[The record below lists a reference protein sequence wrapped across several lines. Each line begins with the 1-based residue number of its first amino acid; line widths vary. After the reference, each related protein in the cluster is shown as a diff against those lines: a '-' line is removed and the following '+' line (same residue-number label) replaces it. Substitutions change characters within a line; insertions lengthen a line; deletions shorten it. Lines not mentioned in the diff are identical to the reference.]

1 MVGVIIVTE
10 REGVTPIQ
18 PSEVGGSA
26 LRRASHCDH
35 GILRQGCSF
44 ALQYR
49 YANIW
54 RQSVDLWHMCLQF
67 EDNSAASMDK
77 LTSMRAFTRVV
88 QQGSFAAAAR
98 ELRLSRSAGSKYV
111 IELEQELGAE
121 LLVRT
126 TRSASP
132 TENGQAY
139 YERCIAILA
148 DLEEADLAV
157 ARLQSE
163 PRGLLRVNAPM
174 SFGTLHLG
182 RAVADFMERYPQL
195 QIQLVLADQQIDPV
209 QEGFDVTL
217 RIADLPSSSLIAR
230 KIAPARR
237 VVCAAPSYLARRG
250 TPEHPNDLREHDCL
264 AYGYLATG
272 NQWKLSGP
280 DGDHWIHIPWTLC
293 SNNGEVLRDAVV
305 KGRGIALLPTF
316 IVGADLQEGSL
327 RSILTDYAAP
337 EISIY
342 AIYPQTR
349 HLSVKVRV
357 FIDFLIE
364 RFGGRP
370 YWDLVR

>member
-1 MVGVIIVTE
+1 
-10 REGVTPIQ
+10 
-18 PSEVGGSA
+18 
-26 LRRASHCDH
+26 
-35 GILRQGCSF
+35 
-44 ALQYR
+44 
-49 YANIW
+49 
-54 RQSVDLWHMCLQF
+54 
-67 EDNSAASMDK
+67 MDK
-77 LTSMRAFTRVV
+77 LTSIKAFTRVV
-88 QQGSFAAAAR
+88 QHGSFAAAAR
-98 ELRLSRSAGSKYV
+98 ELRLSRSAVSKYV
-111 IELEQELGAE
+111 IELEQELGSQ

-157 ARLQSE
+157 TRLASE

-182 RAVADFMERYPQL
+182 GAVADFMEKYPEL
-195 QIQLVLADQQIDPV
+195 QIMLVLSDQQIDPV

-230 KIAPARR
+230 KIAPAS
-237 VVCAAPSYLARRG
+237 VAVCAAPSYLARRG
-250 TPEHPNDLREHDCL
+250 VPAHPDDLRSHDCL
-264 AYGYLATG
+264 TYGYLATG
-272 NQWKLSGP
+272 NRWKLTGA

-293 SNNGEVLRDAVV
+293 TNNGEVLRDAAV
-305 KGRGIALLPTF
+305 KGRGIVMLPTF

-342 AIYPQTR
+342 AIYPPTR
-349 HLSVKVRV
+349 HLSVKVRL

-364 RFGGRP
+364 RFGGGP
-370 YWDLVR
+370 YWDLVK